1 MSIELKKAKFT
12 GSFFLSNRAIWL
24 SFFSYSL
31 SVALL
36 FQMVLPL
43 LLPALHFGEG
53 LLFPDSAH
61 FHQSAIDLAGEI
73 RLNGWG
79 AWRIWPSNTTTGNV
93 AILGAIYA
101 IFGYKTLLIL
111 PLNAALHAS
120 GGLCLILIGREL
132 FSGSFARAGSMI
144 AGCLFIIFP
153 SSLNW
158 YAQNHKDGYAALGF
172 LLLVLAGVRLLK
184 AKKLNGLS
192 NSIILIVSGLFL
204 TILVRPHNLQLFS
217 ALGAGILFFGIICS
231 LKNKVKYSPLVIY
244 ASLIILGS
252 VVVSSAIIKDSP
264 IQAASTPQNIT
275 GSFANNWAWSAS
287 PELPNVVDQTV
298 QKLANIRVFM
308 AASALRDGAGS
319 LIDIES
325 MPADFYSFARYFSV
339 TGLNGIFAP
348 FPNSWLT
355 KMSPF
360 WLVGVGEIIIWYL
373 LFPGMLW
380 LMWRERCNLAMWW
393 VVLSTYI
400 VLSAESFLIP
410 NLGTLHRIRYPFL
423 FIFILLGCIGWYTI
437 IKFYVTKNTLKE
449 KFQDTTVNFSPVL
462 NVDSPGYKNIYKAIP
477 LIVMSALLFFALFFR
492 DVFFAHQFGL
502 GSVLDDFQY
511 AANLPLTVTALLAV
525 PLGPVLITQFEKLRD
540 SSLISAKKWV
550 SRVSGNLLAWF
561 FSIGLLLL
569 LVQVMG
575 LSGSELEKS
584 TSLGIWLLPVVA
596 LSGLTVLGNAVLICN
611 KKSTLATS
619 LQLVVPLL
627 AIFLTYFFSES
638 IGVMVPIAGLVV
650 GQIINLVLVAY
661 FCRRCGFSLSPR
673 LASLDFGAWAP
684 AYLSLVASAAVT
696 GLSIP
701 IALFFSSKMIEG
713 STAIFY
719 MGGKVFQS
727 LSVLICAIFLALLLP
742 YFIRVVKLNHIQ
754 YSREVLSRVFN
765 LGVFL
770 AAFASLLLC
779 GVAPEIAQLI
789 FSTKSI
795 EDNQLETLTLV
806 IQVGIFQ
813 LPFFI
818 ASLILIKYFVASNEA
833 AIIFFATIVG
843 QTVNALLSLLV
854 LRQDMALEML
864 AVSTVIGLALTSG
877 ILIIWAILKKM
888 LYWQTLYFLVLL
900 LPAFI
905 AVISSIL
912 LSQYLALFFSFS
924 IFIII
929 PFVVKIFP
937 LRSSIVLKTT

>member
-1 MSIELKKAKFT
+1 MSIDLKHAKFT
-12 GSFFLSNRAIWL
+12 GSIFLSNRVIWL

-31 SVALL
+31 AVALL

-79 AWRIWPSNTTTGNV
+79 AWKIWPSNTTTGNV
-93 AILGAIYA
+93 AIMGAIYA
-101 IFGYKTLLIL
+101 IFGHKPLLIL

-132 FSGSFARAGSMI
+132 FSGNFARVGSVI
-144 AGCLFIIFP
+144 AGCLFIVFP

-184 AKKLNGLS
+184 ANKLNEVPT
-192 NSIILIVSGLFL
+192 SIILVASGLFL
-204 TILVRPHNLQLFS
+204 TILVRPHNLQLFA
-217 ALGAGILFFGIICS
+217 ALGVGILFFGIFCA
-231 LKNKVKYSPLVIY
+231 LKNKIKFIPLVIY
-244 ASLIILGS
+244 ASLIIL
-252 VVVSSAIIKDSP
+252 SSAIIKVLP
-264 IQAASTPQNIT
+264 IQAVSTPQNIA
-275 GSFANNWAWSAS
+275 GSFANDWAWNAS
-287 PELPNVVDQTV
+287 PELPNVVDKTV

-308 AASALRDGAGS
+308 AATALRDGAGS
-319 LIDIES
+319 VIDIDS
-325 MPADFYSFARYFSV
+325 MPADFYSSVRYFSV

-355 KMSPF
+355 KMSHS
-360 WLVGVGEIIIWYL
+360 WLVGVGEIMIWYL

-380 LMWRERCNLAMWW
+380 LMWRERGNLAMWW

-400 VLSAESFLIP
+400 VLSAESFLVP

-423 FIFILLGCIGWYTI
+423 FIFILLGCIGWCTL
-437 IKFYVTKNTLKE
+437 IKFYVTKNTIEE
-449 KFQDTTVNFSPVL
+449 KFQDTTVNFSPVS
-462 NVDSPGYKNIYKAIP
+462 NVESPSYKNIYKAIP
-477 LIVMSALLFFALFFR
+477 LIVMNALLFFALFFR

-511 AANLPLTVTALLAV
+511 AANLPLTVAALLAV
-525 PLGPVLITQFEKLRD
+525 PLGPVLITQFEKLHD
-540 SSLISAKKWV
+540 SNLISAKKWV
-550 SRVSGNLLAWF
+550 SRVSGNLLVWF
-561 FSIGLLLL
+561 LSIGLLLL

-575 LSGSELEKS
+575 LSGSELKKS
-584 TSLGIWLLPVVA
+584 TFLGIWFLPVVA

-673 LASLDFGAWAP
+673 LASVDFGAWAP
-684 AYLSLVASAAVT
+684 AYLSLVASAAIT

-727 LSVLICAIFLALLLP
+727 LSVFICAIFLALLLP
-742 YFIRVVKLNHIQ
+742 YFIKLVKLNHIQ
-754 YSREVLSRVFN
+754 YSREVLSKVFN

-779 GVAPEIAQLI
+779 SIAPEIAQLI

-795 EDNQLETLTLV
+795 EDNQLETITLV

-854 LRQDMALEML
+854 LHQDMAVEML

-877 ILIIWAILKKM
+877 VLIFWAILKKM

-912 LSQYLALFFSFS
+912 ISQYLALFLSFS

-929 PFVVKIFP
+929 PFVVQIFP